1 MSDNLIELGMDAQGK
16 PKILIIEDNAD
27 LVEMY
32 DLKFNHEGFNVH
44 TATDGEKGILAAVEH
59 KPDVILLDLLMP
71 NMDGFQV
78 LKAIRD
84 NTGLEAKIIVLSNL
98 GQQDQIQ
105 RAFDLGATEYLVK
118 ANYQPSEVVT
128 KVRDML
134 GIKPAQAPAPVQ
146 QSSGIDVTEKL
157 KELKKLLDEGVI
169 TSGEFE
175 ELKKKIIGSL

>member
-1 MSDNLIELGMDAQGK
+1 MATQAK

-32 DLKFNHEGFNVH
+32 DLKFTHEGFEVH

-59 KPDVILLDLLMP
+59 KPEIILLDLLMP

-84 NTGLEAKIIVLSNL
+84 NTGLGAKIIVLSNL

-105 RAFDLGATEYLVK
+105 RAYDLGATEYLVK

-128 KVRDML
+128 KVREML
-134 GIKPAQAPAPVQ
+134 GITAVPAATVQPAASAP
-146 QSSGIDVTEKL
+146 GGDVTEKL
-157 KELKKLLDEGVI
+157 KDLKKLLDDSVI
-169 TSGEFE
+169 TAAEFE